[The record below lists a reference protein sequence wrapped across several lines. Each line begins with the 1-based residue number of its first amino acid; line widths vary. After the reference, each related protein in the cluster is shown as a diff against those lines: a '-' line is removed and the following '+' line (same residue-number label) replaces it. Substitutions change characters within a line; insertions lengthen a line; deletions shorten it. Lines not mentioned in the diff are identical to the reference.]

1 MLRLTFDENA
11 SQQILQ
17 QIEFLFRRA
26 VFPKLFTRR
35 VQRGKKLHQHD
46 GLVAGTTNKQKNT
59 KKPPALLIATL
70 HKKTLICT

>member
-46 GLVAGTTNKQKNT
+46 GLVAGTTNKKKTQKN
-59 KKPPALLIATL
+59 PRLF
-70 HKKTLICT
+70 

>member
-11 SQQILQ
+11 WQQILQ

-35 VQRGKKLHQHD
+35 VQRRKKLHQHD
-46 GLVAGTTNKQKNT
+46 GLVAGTTNKKKTQKN
-59 KKPPALLIATL
+59 PRLF
-70 HKKTLICT
+70 